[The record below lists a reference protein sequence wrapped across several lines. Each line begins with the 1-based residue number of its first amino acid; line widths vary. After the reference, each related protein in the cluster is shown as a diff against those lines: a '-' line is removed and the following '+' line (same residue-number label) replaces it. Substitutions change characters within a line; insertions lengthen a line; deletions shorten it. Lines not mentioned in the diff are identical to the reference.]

1 MKQPYKVQNRTSES
15 RRVKFVKNG
24 GTVSFPKT
32 PTASFV
38 ENSREAGFCLT
49 AISPLPP
56 RENATKTITLTTHPM
71 GTDGRVSLFINDTL
85 IESKRFVNKSRIVDR
100 QAWFNREFGAYATYS
115 GKEVAT
121 FTTALV
127 SPDTYRFVF
136 EDDDLDYVFAGTTN
150 AAGDV
155 NPTLIVEQ
163 YRLAFNIMNN
173 KIEIS
178 CDGATYESPYMSLT
192 GDWQLEINGEKY
204 TTADTPIEEMLAM
217 IAQSDVSVVY
227 EGQEPEPEPTEE
239 VITDFSLAGWYNP
252 ELQRFEGFIRPTEKF
267 LGMIAT
273 TTGGQIDVTADI
285 VQDGKGRW
293 HYSRSVTDVAMFGI
307 ATYRGEMTDP
317 DNLEI
322 GEQLMITDFTL
333 SDYRKADADIIPT
346 YGKELVADGD
356 VHLYFKIG
364 NGELQKEQI
373 PLANIFTWGESV
385 NLNMVLASFAD
396 KYGLDGNVGPLGNFF
411 MTYTNTLGLLGVFS
425 EVVNPTVVNPTFADF
440 KFLTPHPDRITLDEP
455 VTVTLYRGLSKGSTD
470 LFNVLFPN
478 VAENYITFTATAKV
492 DPRAFLLGTPVIA
505 ATNGEVLQF
514 CKGPF
519 GNSIRVINASDIDQL
534 TSKDIA
540 TKDFLP
546 RTGYINT
553 DVDYSTFYSWNMSYS
568 ESGNQLAVAVGGSIG
583 GGGGPIG
590 PGDGLSALFG
600 FERPAPGTFELFAFT
615 EEGDR
620 SNSYPTIEEG
630 VLGWHNWST
639 YRLYRPNPS
648 GGYEYTNDWGF
659 GNQIVQMYEVGP
671 NEQFVLVNYWDG
683 SQGSGFK
690 VHHLVYDPID
700 QSFNATDSGVAFIPN
715 QTYQGTGQAR
725 PSIVNLTDETS
736 LITIVGKLV
745 VLKKAPVGGNTSFTI
760 LEDTNN
766 TRCLVEVGR
775 NESEVFMVITED
787 TTRSYRFVAMNVTD
801 YSMRP
806 LSAGSLDIIGG
817 LYGARVGKG
826 KTVFYDTDS
835 YTTKLT
841 FSEMDTETGVIRST
855 VFQPK

>member
-1 MKQPYKVQNRTSES
+1 MKQPYKVQNRTAES
-15 RRVKFVKNG
+15 RRVKFVKKG
-24 GTVSFPKT
+24 GTVNFPKT

-85 IESKRFVNKSRIVDR
+85 IESKRFVNKSRIADR
-100 QAWFNREFGAYATYS
+100 QAWFNSEFGAYATYS

-178 CDGATYESPYMSLT
+178 CDGATYESPYMSLS

-293 HYSRSVTDVAMFGI
+293 HYSRSVTDVTMFGI

-322 GEQLMITDFTL
+322 GEQLMISDFTL
-333 SDYRKADADIIPT
+333 PEYRKADADIIPT
-346 YGKELVADGD
+346 VGKEMTINGDG
-356 VHLYFKIG
+356 HLFFKIG
-364 NGELQKEQI
+364 NGEVQKEQI
-373 PLANIFTWGESV
+373 PLNSIFNWGESI

-396 KYGLDGNVGPLGNFF
+396 EDSLDGVIGPLGKFF
-411 MTYTNTLGLLGVFS
+411 MTYTNSLGLLGAYS
-425 EVVNPTVVNPTFADF
+425 EVIESSFVDFTFLSP
-440 KFLTPHPDRITLDEP
+440 KPGRIKLAEP
-455 VTVTLYRGLSKGSTD
+455 VTVTLYRGLSKDSTD
-470 LFNVLFPN
+470 LFSVLFPN
-478 VAENYITFTATAKV
+478 VAENYITFTATASV
-492 DPRAFLLGTPVIA
+492 DPKAFLLGTSKIA
-505 ATNGEVLQF
+505 TTTDEVLQF
-514 CKGPF
+514 CVGPF
-519 GNSIRVINASDIDQL
+519 GNSIRVINATDIDNL
-534 TSKDIA
+534 TSVDIA
-540 TKDFLP
+540 ANDFLP
-546 RTGYINT
+546 KTGFINV
-553 DVDYSTFYSWNMSYS
+553 DVDYSKMYSWYMNYS
-568 ESGNQLAVAVGGSIG
+568 ESGDQLAVSINGSIG
-583 GGGGPIG
+583 NSDGPIG
-590 PGDGLSALFG
+590 PGDSVCALIG
-600 FERPAPGTFELFAFT
+600 FNRTAPGTFETFALT
-615 EEGDR
+615 ELNDR
-620 SNSYPTIEEG
+620 GWSYPTIANG
-630 VLGWHNWST
+630 ILGWHNWST
-639 YRLYRPNPS
+639 YRLYEPQPS
-648 GGYEYTNDWGF
+648 GAYDYINDWGF
-659 GNQIVQMYEVGP
+659 GNRIVQLYEIGE
-671 NEQFVLVNYWDG
+671 NEQFALIDYWD
-683 SQGSGFK
+683 SNSSASGFK
-690 VHHLVYDPID
+690 LHQITYDPVQNNIVVV
-700 QSFNATDSGVAFIPN
+700 SGPDFITNEN
-715 QTYQGTGQAR
+715 QQGTNSFK
-725 PSIVNLTDETS
+725 PSIVNITDTTS
-736 LITIVGKLV
+736 VVTIVGKLV
-745 VLKKAPVGGNTSFTI
+745 LLKKAPVEGDATFTVLENTGGIRNV
-760 LEDTNN
+760 
-766 TRCLVEVGR
+766 VEVDR
-775 NESEVFMVITED
+775 NDTEVFMIITD
-787 TTRSYRFVAMNVTD
+787 DSARTYRFVAMSVVD
-801 YSMRP
+801 FAIREIS
-806 LSAGSLDIIGG
+806 SGSLDAIGG
-817 LYGARVGKG
+817 QYGRNVGIG
-826 KTVFYDTDS
+826 KTMFMWDNGTA
-835 YTTKLT
+835 TLT
-841 FSEMDTETGVIRST
+841 FNTFDLETGLIKSV